1 MRKRLA
7 TLAGM
12 SVLVVGL
19 LQASGAG
26 ATDIVAAMNTS
37 RLTSLSKSGG
47 VVTAEGQADEQTP
60 GDDTRTDW
68 YELIGA
74 VAFVQEN
81 GGSFVERKVYDGT
94 TFLYSD
100 KDESASLTVD
110 PDDVITESEAESQAA
125 KNASAVG
132 GTVVELNHL
141 PFFGGS
147 IELVFQPTDSEGFLG
162 NYEENLTALV
172 DGLIGPTRPTLVSI
186 VDSNEDA
193 LVVVGYVPLGDPTE
207 TSAGGIS
214 VGWQARARGVTV
226 LGGGT
231 AERANS

>member
-1 MRKRLA
+1 
-7 TLAGM
+7 M

-19 LQASGAG
+19 LQASGAD
-26 ATDIVAAMNTS
+26 AADIVAAMNSS

-60 GDDTRTDW
+60 GDETRTEW

-74 VAFVQEN
+74 VMYVQQN
-81 GGSFVERKVYDGT
+81 GGNAVERKLYDGT
-94 TFLYSD
+94 TFLYAD
-100 KDESASLTVD
+100 KDEAAHLTID
-110 PDDVITESEAESQAA
+110 PEDVITESEAASQAA
-125 KNASAVG
+125 ANASAIG
-132 GTVVELNHL
+132 GTVVELNYL

-147 IELVFQPTDSEGFLG
+147 IEVVFQPTDAQDFLS
-162 NYEENLTALV
+162 NWEENLEALV
-172 DGLIGPTRPTLVSI
+172 DGLIGPTRPTAATIL
-186 VDSNEDA
+186 DSNGDA
-193 LVVVGYVPLGDPTE
+193 LVGVGYVPLGDPTE

-231 AERANS
+231 AEPAP